1 MHAIYKSEMLK
12 LFSLISETRSDIKGP
27 EGPVEILK
35 VSLKK
40 TFKDTEGPGSPV
52 TTVTA
57 TTNNL

>member
-1 MHAIYKSEMLK
+1 MLK

-27 EGPVEILK
+27 EGPLEILK

-57 TTNNL
+57 TQIIYSE